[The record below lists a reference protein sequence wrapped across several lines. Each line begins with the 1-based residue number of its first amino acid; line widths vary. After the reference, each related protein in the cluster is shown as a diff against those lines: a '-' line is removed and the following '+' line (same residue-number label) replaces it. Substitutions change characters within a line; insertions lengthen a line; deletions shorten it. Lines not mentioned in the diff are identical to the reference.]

1 MSATGQGGITLIT
14 GVNHGSLS
22 PITIPASNTLV
33 FTHGVNRRAFSVLV
47 TSGDPANYGQLLT
60 NLVSVSQPQDGVT
73 GRYDSIVV
81 SNDDAVNPITVF
93 VSCRWEEPT
102 PELDLVSAG
111 DARLEIEPPPVL

>member
-22 PITIPASNTLV
+22 PITIPASSTLT
-33 FTHGVNRRAFSVLV
+33 FAHGVNRRAFSVLV
-47 TSGDPANYGQLLT
+47 TSGDAANYGQILT
-60 NLVSVSQPQDGVT
+60 NLISISQPQVG

-81 SNDDAVNPITVF
+81 SNDDPSNPITVF

-102 PELDLVSAG
+102 VELDLVAAG
-111 DARLEIEPPPVL
+111 DARLTISQ

>member
-14 GVNHGSLS
+14 GVNHGALS
-22 PITIPASNTLV
+22 PITIPASSTLT

-47 TSGDPANYGQLLT
+47 TSGAASNYGQLLT
-60 NLVSVSQPQDGVT
+60 NLVSVSQPQDGGT

-102 PELDLVSAG
+102 NELDLVAAG
-111 DARLEIEPPPVL
+111 DARLEIQ